1 MRKKKVLKRRP
12 PKTLYAKS
20 PSKKNFLS
28 RLTSSSCWLF
38 NDTIDEMS
46 AFYCPDHATS
56 LLLDDLKA
64 KNAELA
70 SLFGEQ
76 AAKKKDAIL
85 LAQPVEEMRRLLKEE
100 GYSVSRAR
108 LAKGYAQSSY
118 SVSPAADSLISAY
131 LFMVSGLKIEVR
143 QPAEFFALQKLV
155 SKGLAIAPADETKGL
170 SSLSECLIVLGKDR
184 LDIFSKM
191 ALFSFFYLHSGLFLG
206 EQERLLYLFLSYL
219 LIQNGNSYA
228 AYHLA
233 RLYVKE
239 AKTLQRLYAKTVKK
253 QNHADL
259 DTFVYGFAKI
269 LSKGYDEDILE
280 LRRLNY
286 RS

>member
-1 MRKKKVLKRRP
+1 M
-12 PKTLYAKS
+12 TLYAKN

-46 AFYCPDHATS
+46 AFYCPDHATG
-56 LLLDDLKA
+56 LLIDDLKA

-76 AAKKKDAIL
+76 EAQKKTAIL
-85 LAQPVEEMRRLLKEE
+85 LAQPIEEMRVLLKEE
-100 GYSVSRAR
+100 GFSYRRSR
-108 LAKGYAQSSY
+108 LAKGYAQISS
-118 SVSPAADSLISAY
+118 STSPAADSLISAY
-131 LFMVSGLKIEVR
+131 LFLVSGLKIEVR
-143 QPAEFFALQKLV
+143 QPEEFFALQKLV
-155 SKGLAIAPADETKGL
+155 SRGLTVTLSAEQKGL
-170 SSLSECLIVLGKDR
+170 SSLNECLIILGKDR

-191 ALFSFFYLHSGLFLG
+191 ALFSFFYLHSGLYLG
-206 EQERLLYLFLSYL
+206 KNERLLYLFLSYL

-233 RLYVKE
+233 RLYTKT
-239 AKTLQRLYAKTVKK
+239 AKTLNRLYAKTLQEK
-253 QNHADL
+253 NHADL
-259 DTFVYGFAKI
+259 DPFVYGFCRI